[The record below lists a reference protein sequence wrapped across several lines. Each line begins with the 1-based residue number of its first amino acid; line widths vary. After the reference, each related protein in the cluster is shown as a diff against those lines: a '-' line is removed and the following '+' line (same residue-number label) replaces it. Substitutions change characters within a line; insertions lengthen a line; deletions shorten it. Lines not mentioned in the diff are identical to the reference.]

1 MFQQLFQ
8 LYYLKDLDKLDKY
21 RGKYMASTHD
31 YIKDIRNE
39 NIKIYI
45 NGKFYHRSEAKI
57 SVFDSGFLLGDGVW
71 EGIRLHN
78 GTLIHLDNHIDRLFD
93 GAKSIAMKMHLTKTQ
108 IINAIWLTLKEN
120 NMNSD
125 THIRLI
131 VSRGI
136 KSTPYQHPKVT
147 ISDPTIVIIPE
158 YKRPNKDVIDKGIRL
173 VSVQTRRDSGV
184 QDPKINSLSK
194 MNCISACIE
203 AEKLGAEEGLM
214 LDPHGFV
221 STCNSTNFFIVV
233 NKEIWTSTG
242 EHCLNGV
249 TRGAIIDLCRRNNI
263 LVYEK
268 NFGIEDVYNADE
280 AFVTG
285 TFAGVIPV
293 TEIDGKNMG
302 KGSKVQL
309 TKQIQC
315 WYTNDI
321 KNLT

>member
-1 MFQQLFQ
+1 
-8 LYYLKDLDKLDKY
+8 
-21 RGKYMASTHD
+21 MASTHD
-31 YIKDIRNE
+31 YVKDSRND

-45 NGKFYHRSEAKI
+45 NGEYYHRSEAKI

-71 EGIRLHN
+71 EGIRLN
-78 GTLIHLDNHIDRLFD
+78 NNKLIHLETHIDRLFV
-93 GAKSIAMKMHLTKTQ
+93 GAKSISMKIHLSKEE
-108 IINAIWLTLKEN
+108 IINALWSTLKEN
-120 NMNSD
+120 NMISD

-147 ISDPTIVIIPE
+147 ISTPTIVIIPE

-173 VSVQTRRDSGV
+173 VSVQTRRDSAV

-203 AEKLGAEEGLM
+203 AENLGAEEGLM

-233 NKEIWTSTG
+233 NNEIWTSTG
-242 EHCLNGV
+242 EYCLNGV
-249 TRGAIIDLCRRNNI
+249 TRGAIISLCKENNI
-263 LVYEK
+263 TVYEK
-268 NFGIEDVYNADE
+268 NFLIQDVYNANE

-293 TEIDGKNMG
+293 VEIDGRIMS
-302 KGSKVQL
+302 KGYL
-309 TKQIQC
+309 TNELQNL
-315 WYTNDI
+315 YANDI
-321 KNLT
+321 KNLS

>member
-1 MFQQLFQ
+1 
-8 LYYLKDLDKLDKY
+8 
-21 RGKYMASTHD
+21 MASTHD
-31 YIKDIRNE
+31 YVKDNRNE

-45 NGKFYHRSEAKI
+45 NGEYFHRSEAKI

-78 GTLIHLDNHIDRLFD
+78 NKLIHLDYHIDRLFD
-93 GAKSIAMKMHLTKTQ
+93 GAKSIAMDINLSKEEITK
-108 IINAIWLTLKEN
+108 AIWSTLKEN
-120 NMNSD
+120 DMISN

-147 ISDPTIVIIPE
+147 IGPPTIVIIPE
-158 YKRPNKDVIDKGIRL
+158 YKKPNEEVIKKGIRL
-173 VSVQTRRDSGV
+173 VSVETRRDSLV

-221 STCNSTNFFIVV
+221 STCNSTNFFIVINNEV
-233 NKEIWTSTG
+233 WTSTG
-242 EHCLNGV
+242 EYCLNGV
-249 TRGAIIDLCRRNNI
+249 TRGAIINLCKKNDI
-263 LVYEK
+263 PVYEK
-268 NFGIEDVYNADE
+268 NYLIDDVYNADE
-280 AFVTG
+280 VFVTG

-293 TEIDGKNMG
+293 VEIDGRKIN
-302 KGSKVQL
+302 KGPL
-309 TKQIQC
+309 TKKLQEL
-315 WYTNDI
+315 YHNDI
-321 KNLT
+321 NDLS